1 MTQDKFTN
9 NGAEFYR
16 KRAEKRTEKRQ
27 NSRRRFKL
35 SVPTIMEEVPK
46 RINRFTITKV
56 TK

>member
-1 MTQDKFTN
+1 MTQDKITN
-9 NGAEFYR
+9 SAEFYR
-16 KRAEKRTEKRQ
+16 KRAEKRAEKRQ
-27 NSRRRFKL
+27 NTRRRFKL